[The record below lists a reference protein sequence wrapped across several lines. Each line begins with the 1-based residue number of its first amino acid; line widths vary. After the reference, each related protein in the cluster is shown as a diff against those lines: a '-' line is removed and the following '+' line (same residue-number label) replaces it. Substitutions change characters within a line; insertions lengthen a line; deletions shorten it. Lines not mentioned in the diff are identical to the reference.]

1 MKKGDFVSAVAK
13 QSGETKKTVE
23 AVLDAMGSIIVEE
36 VRDNGEDILIPGVGT
51 FKQKRNEARM
61 GRNPLTG
68 ESLKIKASKT
78 IAFKALPSVKK

>member
-23 AVLDAMGSIIVEE
+23 AVLDAMGSIIVEK

-68 ESLKIKASKT
+68 ESLKI
-78 IAFKALPSVKK
+78 